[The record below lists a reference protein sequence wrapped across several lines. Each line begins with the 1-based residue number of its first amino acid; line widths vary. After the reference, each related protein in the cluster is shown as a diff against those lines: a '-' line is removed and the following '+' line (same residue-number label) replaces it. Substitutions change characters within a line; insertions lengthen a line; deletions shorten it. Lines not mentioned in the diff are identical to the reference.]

1 MATLPREL
9 TIAQIMLADEP
20 GFRRMT
26 IAAVI
31 DACARHYGVAPGLIL
46 EPDGGAG
53 QRDRWISRP
62 RQMAMY
68 LAHELTEAS
77 ISQIGRHFSRHH
89 TTVMHACKQ
98 VSKLIEKSE
107 FTRADIRSVM
117 RRLGAAEMVGRA

>member
-46 EPDGGAG
+46 EPDGVAG
-53 QRDRWISRP
+53 SPARARWRCISPTSLLKLQYPRSEGISAATTRP
-62 RQMAMY
+62 SCTPANR
-68 LAHELTEAS
+68 
-77 ISQIGRHFSRHH
+77 
-89 TTVMHACKQ
+89 
-98 VSKLIEKSE
+98 
-107 FTRADIRSVM
+107 
-117 RRLGAAEMVGRA
+117 